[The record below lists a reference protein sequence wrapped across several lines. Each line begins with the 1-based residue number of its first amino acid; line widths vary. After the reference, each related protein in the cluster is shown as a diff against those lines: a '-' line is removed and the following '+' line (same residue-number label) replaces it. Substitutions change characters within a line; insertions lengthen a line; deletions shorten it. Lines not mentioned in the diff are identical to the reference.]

1 MTLNEAI
8 TLIKDGLCRMDEL
21 YNKTVFDEWA
31 IIRVEGTRR
40 RIVTYEGQRREDF
53 THSFPAEV
61 KAFGPELLKSSHVP
75 GDYDFFRHATGTD
88 FDAYLV
94 LGKQLFLICNNTT
107 QSMTGITED
116 PLWLKAQVPFVE
128 MSEKFRAAPVIEP

>member
-1 MTLNEAI
+1 MTLTEAI
-8 TLIKDGLCRMDEL
+8 AVIKDRLSRMNEL
-21 YNKTVFDEWA
+21 YSKTVFNEWA
-31 IIRVEGTRR
+31 IIRVEGTRG
-40 RIVTYEGQRREDF
+40 RILTYEGQRREDF
-53 THSFPAEV
+53 THSFPADV
-61 KAFGPELLKSSHVP
+61 KAFGPELLKSSQVP

-94 LGKQLFLICNNTT
+94 LGNHVFLICNNTA

-128 MSEKFRAAPVIEP
+128 MSETFRAAPVVEP

>member
-8 TLIKDGLCRMDEL
+8 TVTQDHLRRMDEL

-31 IIRVEGTRR
+31 IIRVEGSKG
-40 RIVTYEGQRREDF
+40 RILTYEGQRREDF

-61 KAFGPELLKSSHVP
+61 KAFGPELLKSSHVS
-75 GDYDFFRHATGTD
+75 GDYDFFRHATGMD

-94 LGKQLFLICNNTT
+94 LATHVFLICNNTT

-128 MSEKFRAAPVIEP
+128 MSERFRTSPLVPS

>member
-8 TLIKDGLCRMDEL
+8 TVIKDRLHQMDEL

-31 IIRVEGTRR
+31 IIRVEGSRG
-40 RIVTYEGQRREDF
+40 RILTYEGQRREDF

-75 GDYDFFRHATGTD
+75 GDYNFCRHAAGTD

-94 LGKQLFLICNNTT
+94 LGRQMFLICNNTA

-128 MSEKFRAAPVIEP
+128 MSEKFRTAPVVEL

>member
-1 MTLNEAI
+1 MAATVNHGGQFE
-8 TLIKDGLCRMDEL
+8 
-21 YNKTVFDEWA
+21 KTVTSA
-31 IIRVEGTRR
+31 RLLMRIRHVV
-40 RIVTYEGQRREDF
+40 RIFGNQRDPVVGLNRDGVAVA
-53 THSFPAEV
+53 HSFPTEV
-61 KAFGPELLKSSHVP
+61 KAFGPEFLKSSHAP

-94 LGKQLFLICNNTT
+94 LGSHVFLICNNTA

-128 MSEKFRAAPVIEP
+128 MSEQFRAAPVVET